1 MIIMLAVASVRF
13 NIINSIHNFVQLSND
28 NQNNVYIY
36 VFISWGLVMQLLFLK
51 DKIFKKKNNFFFFF
65 KYMLFI
71 FIFLYL
77 FYFLKKFFFLKI
89 TPPTYR
95 LCYISLFII
104 ILTYINILCV
114 FYIRQPKTILM
125 YMIQLAFFS
134 KIFFISIYI
143 LFFFFLNLKK
153 KILKILHIY
162 ALMLLVIYINTTY
175 LFDIDLIHN
184 NLTTVLFKVTDMLY
198 ICGHESVQHFNKKYD
213 IDLTLVEIN
222 NLTPSTDSLKTIF
235 NKETIIDRDHNQ
247 NNTHNTDQL
256 KLIQLNTQSYY
267 ILFLF
272 FLILFF
278 FKKKKTIYM

>member
-143 LFFFFLNLKK
+143 LFFFF
-153 KILKILHIY
+153 
-162 ALMLLVIYINTTY
+162 
-175 LFDIDLIHN
+175 
-184 NLTTVLFKVTDMLY
+184 
-198 ICGHESVQHFNKKYD
+198 
-213 IDLTLVEIN
+213 
-222 NLTPSTDSLKTIF
+222 
-235 NKETIIDRDHNQ
+235 
-247 NNTHNTDQL
+247 
-256 KLIQLNTQSYY
+256 
-267 ILFLF
+267 
-272 FLILFF
+272 
-278 FKKKKTIYM
+278 